1 MSTLPQRPLV
11 LITGATGNL
20 GQSLASALSDSYQV
34 VGLDRKSQSG
44 AFPVLQADFSSPASI
59 DLALHK
65 FRDTYGTKI
74 ASVVH
79 LVAYFDFSNADDP
92 RYQSV
97 NIDGTRHLLRALQ
110 AFEVEQFVYAST
122 MLVHTP
128 CRPDERIDENHPI
141 GPRWAYPRSK
151 AAAEAVVQQEHG
163 AIPCV
168 NLRLAGVYDAQS
180 LVPTMAQ
187 QFARIYERD
196 LQSYF
201 YSGSTLVGQ
210 AMLHRDDMLDAFK
223 RTIDHRH
230 ALPAE
235 TAILVGEADALG
247 YDALQ
252 DRLGA
257 LMHGVDDWTTL
268 QVPKPLAAAGL
279 WAQTKLEPVIP
290 DIIDKGQAPFVRPFM
305 AEMADDHYA
314 LNTRRARDLLG
325 WEPQHSFKDEL
336 PALVQSLKDDPA
348 WLVPAQRR
356 DPARLGE
363 GGQCGR
369 SRP

>member
-1 MSTLPQRPLV
+1 MTTAPFRPLV

-20 GQSLASALSDSYQV
+20 GQSLARALSDSYQV
-34 VGLDRKSQSG
+34 VGLDRKARDG
-44 AFPVLQADFSSPASI
+44 PFPILQADFASPAAI

-65 FRDTYGTKI
+65 LRDAFGAHI

-110 AFEVEQFVYAST
+110 AFEVEQFIYAST
-122 MLVHTP
+122 MLVHAP
-128 CRPDERIDENHPI
+128 CKPGERIDEIQSI

-151 AAAEAVVQQEHG
+151 AAAEAVVSQEHG

-168 NLRLAGVYDAQS
+168 NLRLAGVYDDQS

-210 AMLHRDDMLDAFK
+210 AMLHREDMLDAFR
-223 RTIDHRH
+223 RTIDRHH
-230 ALPAE
+230 ALPAD
-235 TAILVGEADALG
+235 TAILVGEADAMG

-257 LMHGVDDWTTL
+257 LMHGVDDWPTARCPNPSLRPGCGLRPSLNRSFPTSSTRA
-268 QVPKPLAAAGL
+268 KP
-279 WAQTKLEPVIP
+279 
-290 DIIDKGQAPFVRPFM
+290 
-305 AEMADDHYA
+305 
-314 LNTRRARDLLG
+314 
-325 WEPQHSFKDEL
+325 
-336 PALVQSLKDDPA
+336 
-348 WLVPAQRR
+348 
-356 DPARLGE
+356 
-363 GGQCGR
+363 R
-369 SRP
+369 S